1 MSFELISIVGPTAS
15 GKSDLAIE
23 IALELGNAEII
34 NTDSMQLYRG
44 MDIGT
49 AKLSQTEMRG
59 VTHHLISVI
68 DPTEEVSVVEYRNL
82 FDAAFKDIT
91 SRGKLPISVGGST
104 LYLAAA
110 IDEMDFAPTDNKV
123 REKLERQSLELG
135 GLAMWEELK
144 RLDAEAAAK
153 IPASNKRRVIRAL
166 EVIQI
171 TGQSWAAALP
181 EPRYRRETL
190 QLGISVPRAEILDR
204 ISKRVLSMWQS
215 GIVGETAK
223 LMQDFP
229 NLSRTARVAI
239 GYQQAMAQIAGTMSE
254 ADAIAETTKLTAR
267 YAKKQMTWFRRDKRI
282 HWLDYQ
288 QALPQALE
296 QIRLVR

>member
-23 IALELGNAEII
+23 LALEIGNAEII

-49 AKLSQTEMRG
+49 AKLSAPEMRG
-59 VTHHLISVI
+59 VPHHLISVI

-82 FDAAFKDIT
+82 FDSAFKDIT

-110 IDEMDFAPTDNKV
+110 IDEMDFAPTDIQV
-123 REKLERQSLELG
+123 REKLEKRSLELG
-135 GLAMWEELK
+135 GLALWEELK
-144 RLDAEAAAK
+144 SLDAEAAAK

-171 TGQSWAAALP
+171 TGQSYAAALP

-204 ISKRVLSMWQS
+204 ITKRVLSMWQS
-215 GIVGETAK
+215 GIVAETVK
-223 LMQDFP
+223 LQQDYP

-254 ADAIAETTKLTAR
+254 AEAIAETTKLTAR

-296 QIRLVR
+296 QIRLER